1 MTVTTHTLKIIP
13 IILAALAYGQDVIDL
28 DRWLAFTDSTDRL
41 FDQDNVAQPHPFVT
55 ARPLIFSLP

>member
-1 MTVTTHTLKIIP
+1 
-13 IILAALAYGQDVIDL
+13 VIDL

>member
-1 MTVTTHTLKIIP
+1 MACFAHALKVVP
-13 IILAALAYGQDVIDL
+13 IIFAALAYGQDVIDL